1 MSDDN
6 TPPNDDA
13 KFTQADIDAA
23 IEQRLARERKK
34 HAKELDKFSGL
45 DMDKYQELLDKQADA
60 EKAELERKGEYDKL
74 IKQQAEEKN
83 AEISRLHSIIEKRE
97 RDGELLAAAARGNA
111 VAPDQIA
118 ELLKGQVRVNTDGK
132 TEVVDAE
139 GTARYNDKGEA
150 LQVSDLVN
158 EFLTT
163 NPHFVKA
170 SQGGNGSAGA
180 VGGDTQKPKAVGEM
194 TPSEYAEYRKTI
206 NRGNAGG
213 GFIKPN

>member
-6 TPPNDDA
+6 NKDDDKGA
-13 KFTQADIDAA
+13 TFSQADIDAA

-34 HAKELDKFSGL
+34 HAKDMDKFRGI
-45 DMDKYQELLDKQADA
+45 DMDKYQALLDAEEQA
-60 EKAELERKGEYDKL
+60 ESKRLEEKGEFDKL
-74 IKQQAEEKN
+74 IKQQAEKKD
-83 AEISRLHSIIEKRE
+83 AEINRLRGLVDKRE
-97 RDGELLAAAARGNA
+97 RDGELLAAASRGNA
-111 VAPDQIA
+111 VAPDQVA
-118 ELLKGQVRVNTDGK
+118 NLLRGQVKLNDEGK
-132 TEVVDAE
+132 AEVVDDK
-139 GTARYNDKGEA
+139 GTPRYNDKGEA

-170 SQGGNGSAGA
+170 SQGGNGSEGN

-206 NRGNAGG
+206 GRGTAG
-213 GFIKPN
+213 GFIKP